1 MDRKRWTPK
10 EVVTETDLRFR
21 EKKKWQL
28 ALRRYVLEQNPSPM
42 YAPYFGLPIASFRQ
56 WIETQFAPDM
66 NWDNYA
72 TTWQFEH
79 IVPVAYF
86 DFTVETDLL
95 LCWNFTNIGVGLTE
109 KAHNGAKQADVLTA
123 RSYFAQLHRVSGLAQ
138 CQKML
143 EKIDRLQELDAAAT
157 APQQAF
163 IQQHLSEIET
173 MATLNPDDFNQ
184 LNTGMKLVD
193 VLLQR
198 DILNKFG

>member
-10 EVVTETDLRFR
+10 EVVTEADLRFR

-42 YAPYFGLPIASFRQ
+42 YAPYFGLPIADFRQ
-56 WIETQFAPDM
+56 WIEAQFAADM
-66 NWDNYA
+66 NWGNYA
-72 TTWQFEH
+72 TVWQFEH

-86 DFTVETDLL
+86 DFAMEADLL
-95 LCWNFTNIGVGLTE
+95 LCWNFTNIGVGPTE
-109 KAHNGAKQADVLTA
+109 KAGNRAKQVDVLTA
-123 RSYFAQLHRVSGLAQ
+123 RTYFAQLHRVSGLAQ

-143 EKIDRLQELDAAAT
+143 DKIDRLQELDADAT

-163 IQQHLSEIET
+163 VQQYLSDITT
-173 MATLNPDDFNQ
+173 MAALDPADFNQ
-184 LNTGMKLVD
+184 LNAGMRLAD